1 MAGYVS
7 IQTIV
12 PCSDEE
18 TFHDIVQRYLQA
30 LVSLGIAEPALLSW
44 GQGLQ
49 WPMPDEQIVT
59 EWPSMR
65 GEVDEESFEIKLM
78 FILWGNNERR
88 EKVSLELLVD
98 IEEAIGSGA
107 PFDPK
112 LICYKQAFGSLAW
125 RMMQGISA
133 QVLGYGS
140 YLADEATDCDILK
153 LLDGEHGHFWSQDLA
168 IAPREFYERYLPV
181 SEHTVV
187 KRQDEIGIF
196 ALREHW
202 DMLPWEE

>member
-1 MAGYVS
+1 MDQSA
-7 IQTIV
+7 I
-12 PCSDEE
+12 
-18 TFHDIVQRYLQA
+18 
-30 LVSLGIAEPALLSW
+30 SLE
-44 GQGLQ
+44 
-49 WPMPDEQIVT
+49 
-59 EWPSMR
+59 
-65 GEVDEESFEIKLM
+65 
-78 FILWGNNERR
+78 R

-168 IAPREFYERYLPV
+168 IAPREFYEHYLPV
-181 SEHTVV
+181 SEQTVV